1 MWSIIINAE
10 KIHFFI
16 TQEITNNFPHALVL
30 TIGHFRPYL
39 VPDMIYSF
47 NDVIVFIKKN
57 ILIHLL
63 ICRCLVHLF

>member
-39 VPDMIYSF
+39 VPD
-47 NDVIVFIKKN
+47 D
-57 ILIHLL
+57 L
-63 ICRCLVHLF
+63 